1 MSPQSLTPSHTLHLE
16 ALDTA
21 SLQRLCGPG
30 NRILHRIEQFFSVRL
45 IGQPGHWTIE
55 GQHADSAAQ
64 AMQRLAGKIVRG
76 NDLRSQQLELT
87 EELTDMDVEGVL
99 RDLDQ
104 NDDVQHANAD
114 KPEAGDGMALIAG
127 RRHIRGKTANQ
138 RAYLKAIASS
148 TLTLAVGPA
157 GSGKTY
163 LAVAAAVAA
172 MNSNRAERIILTR
185 PAVEAGERLGFL
197 PGDLQQKVD
206 PYLRP
211 LFDALADMLG
221 IEKMNALL
229 EQGRIEIAPLAYMR
243 GRTLNDAFV
252 ILDEAQNTTRE
263 QMKMFLTR
271 LGFGA
276 TMVVT
281 GDITQVDL
289 PKHQQSGL
297 LHALQVLEHVRDIS
311 ICRLTAKDVV
321 RHRLVESIVNAY
333 EDQADHD

>member
-1 MSPQSLTPSHTLHLE
+1 MTSSILTPSQSLHLE
-16 ALDTA
+16 TLDTA

-30 NRILHRIEQFFSVRL
+30 NRILHRIEQFFSVKI
-45 IGQPGHWTIE
+45 IGQPGRWTIE
-55 GQHADSAAQ
+55 GQHAETAAQ
-64 AMQRLAGKIVRG
+64 AMQHLARKVSGVNRLTG
-76 NDLRSQQLELT
+76 QQQKPLAELN
-87 EELTDMDVEGVL
+87 DMDVEGVL
-99 RDLDQ
+99 RDLNQ
-104 NDDVQHANAD
+104 SENIEGQPASEDDAEV
-114 KPEAGDGMALIAG
+114 MIAG

-138 RAYLKAIASS
+138 RTYLKAIRSN

-211 LFDALADMLG
+211 LFDALADMIG
-221 IEKMNALL
+221 IEKMNALI

-271 LGFGA
+271 LGFGS

-289 PKHQQSGL
+289 PRHQQSGL
-297 LHALQVLEHVRDIS
+297 LHALQVLEHVKDIA
-311 ICRLTAKDVV
+311 ICRLTAGDVV

-333 EDQADHD
+333 EDQPDHD